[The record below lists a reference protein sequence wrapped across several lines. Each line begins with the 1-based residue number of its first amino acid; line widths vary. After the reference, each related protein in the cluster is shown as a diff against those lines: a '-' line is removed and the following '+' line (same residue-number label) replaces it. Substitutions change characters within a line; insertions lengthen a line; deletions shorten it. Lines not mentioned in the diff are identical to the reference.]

1 MLLDW
6 SKCSVLESFPGKV
19 SGALVFRGTRVPV
32 SKILKDLK
40 HSTLNQLIEN
50 YPSVSREQ
58 IESVLDFLAHSA
70 DPIFFGEPAQLF
82 TTEAEEAEWWYKNR
96 NIHGQQLLTK
106 VKNGQ
111 AQVLTKAKLLERIAS
126 QQIPKAD

>member
-19 SGALVFRGTRVPV
+19 SGAWVFRGTRVPV
-32 SKILKDLK
+32 SAILKNLK
-40 HSTLNQLIEN
+40 HLTLKQLVEN
-50 YPSVSREQ
+50 YPSVSCEQ

-70 DPIFFGEPAQLF
+70 DPVFLGEPAQIF

-96 NIHGQQLLTK
+96 DIHGQQLLTA

-111 AQVLTKAKLLERIAS
+111 AQLLTKAKLLQRIAS
-126 QQIPKAD
+126 QTH